1 MKTPF
6 APGDQKVYEH
16 LVTDADAASFP
27 SGEVHAVYSTFA
39 LTRDAEWAGR
49 LFVLDMKEE
58 GEEGIGTAVSVLHH
72 APAMIGET
80 VTITSTL
87 EAINGNEIITPFEVK
102 SGGRLIA
109 SGETRQKIVKKE
121 KLDRLFEP
129 LRSAANS

>member
-1 MKTPF
+1 MKNPF

-16 LVTDADAASFP
+16 LVTDADAARFP

-58 GEEGIGTAVSVLHH
+58 GEEGIGTAVNVQHH

-80 VTITSTL
+80 VMITSTL
-87 EAINGNEIITPFEVK
+87 AAVTGNEIVTPFEVMA
-102 SGGRLIA
+102 GRRLIA

-121 KLDRLFEP
+121 KLDRLFAT
-129 LRSAANS
+129 LRRTE